1 MRINKALLVTVLIL
15 GFYWVLGWVT
25 GVIGTTVIDLMETGR
40 LMPGFTAG
48 ELIVWL
54 QYLRLAVQAIG
65 TYLIVRHFIVSAD
78 DGEKRK
84 RSGYRNDL
92 MSENNLRSIDADEEE
107 DRPAETS
114 KRRFQQR

>member
-25 GVIGTTVIDLMETGR
+25 GVIGTTVIDIMETGR

-84 RSGYRNDL
+84 HSGYRNDL
-92 MSENNLRSIDADEEE
+92 TGENNLRSVDAHAADAE
-107 DRPAETS
+107 PAS
-114 KRRFQQR
+114 KRKFQQ